1 MINWII
7 AGALMAVLMAEL
19 VDAWAL
25 HHLARRCLGV
35 QGKTVA
41 EQRLVRWYA
50 EGFDHSIAVTAWL
63 QVACLA
69 LTLLS
74 VLCGAHPMVIVA
86 SVLLTVGAH
95 GERRFSARLRRR
107 FLQSGRRLL
116 TADSLHTQSSA
127 IR

>member
-7 AGALMAVLMAEL
+7 AGALMAVLMAEV

-25 HHLARRCLGV
+25 HHLAQRCLGV
-35 QGKTVA
+35 KPKNPA

-50 EGFDHSIAVTAWL
+50 EGFDHSMAVTGWL
-63 QVACLA
+63 QVSCLI

-74 VLCGAHPMVIVA
+74 VLCGAHPLVILA
-86 SVLLTVGAH
+86 SLLLTIGAH

-107 FLQSGRRLL
+107 FLQTGQRSRAAG
-116 TADSLHTQSSA
+116 
-127 IR
+127 